1 MTWAVVGFASL
12 LAFPQL
18 VGAQRTSAEIDRY
31 VERARQDWAVPGMAV
46 AMIADGKVVH
56 LKGYGVRDLGTGEPV
71 DRETIFE
78 ITSATKTFTA
88 TALGM
93 LVGEGA
99 VGWDDPVSKH
109 LPGFEVKDPYVAG
122 RVTFRDLLAHRTGLA
137 YGSSLRDGPY
147 DRNELVRR
155 MRFLPFRHGFRE
167 GFAYMHLP
175 YLVAARVLEDKTG
188 VSWDEFV
195 LRRIFEPLG
204 MSRSYTSIAGIE
216 DDPNGGTPHE
226 LVDGVMTPV
235 RWINRDNVGPALSIN
250 STAEDLSRWVAF
262 NLGDGT
268 WEGTRLL
275 SESVLDEIQTPWNV
289 IPLGLRWRDG
299 RPFREYYPAANLMGA
314 SLGWFVS
321 DYRGQTLVEHFGRF
335 AEIALLPD
343 EGIGVVVL
351 MNTPADLRY
360 ALTYWLIDSA
370 LGVEGPDWSADML
383 QETEAAR
390 AEREWVAAAR
400 VENVPSGPS
409 SLPVADYAGT
419 YEDSLYGILR
429 IELAGEGL
437 GLEFSD
443 IRRGPLEHLG
453 GDAFR
458 ITWSEPRFGEGIARF
473 QVEQGRAAAVEVEGL
488 TTFRR
493 RR

>member
-1 MTWAVVGFASL
+1 MIWVGMG
-12 LAFPQL
+12 LATVLAGPHPVEAQ
-18 VGAQRTSAEIDRY
+18 VGSAEIDRY
-31 VERARQDWAVPGMAV
+31 VERARQDWSVPGMAV
-46 AMIADGKVVH
+46 AVVADGMVVH
-56 LKGYGVRDLGTGEPV
+56 LKGYGVRDLGTGAPV
-71 DRETIFE
+71 DQETVFE

-88 TALGM
+88 AALGM
-93 LVGEGA
+93 LVAEGA
-99 VGWDDPVSKH
+99 LGWDDPVSRH
-109 LPGFEVKDPYVAG
+109 LPQFELNDPYVTE

-155 MRFLPFRHGFRE
+155 MRFLPSRHGFRE

-188 VSWDEFV
+188 MSWDEFV
-195 LRRIFEPLG
+195 VRRIFQPLG
-204 MSRSYTSIAGIE
+204 MTRSYTTIAGIE

-250 STAEDLSRWVAF
+250 STAADLARWVAF
-262 NLGDGT
+262 NLGDGAQ
-268 WEGTRLL
+268 EGTRLL
-275 SESVLDEIQTPWNV
+275 PESVLDEIQAPWNI

-299 RPFREYYPAANLMGA
+299 RPFRAYYPAANLMGA

-321 DYRGQTLVEHFGRF
+321 DYRGRTLVEHFGRF
-335 AEIALLPD
+335 AEIAFVPE

-360 ALTYWLIDSA
+360 ALTYWLIDEA
-370 LGVEGPDWSADML
+370 LGLEGPDWSADML
-383 QETEAAR
+383 RETVAAR
-390 AEREWVAAAR
+390 KERETVAAERAES
-400 VENVPSGPS
+400 VPSGAS

-419 YEDSLYGILR
+419 YEDPLYGTLR
-429 IELAGEGL
+429 IGRAGEGL